1 MGVHKNVDHESGYF
15 EDETDEEESAVVRGS
30 SGGSG
35 GGGAARPPP
44 RAPRPAPLTLHE
56 CGIAPE
62 GENDGEGERTLEDK
76 RVNLNG
82 AGRVDMSHFELLK
95 VLGTGAY
102 GKVFLV
108 RKRGGV
114 DAGRLYA
121 MKVLKKATI
130 VQKKKT
136 TEHTKTERQVLEAV
150 RQSPFLVTL
159 HYAFQTDSKLH
170 LILDYVS
177 GGELFT
183 HLFQRERFA
192 EEEVRVY
199 VGEIV
204 LALEHL
210 HRLGIIYRDIKLENI
225 LLDCHGHVVLTDF
238 GLSKE
243 FLPHEKE
250 QRAYSFC
257 GTIEYMAPEVV
268 KAGNTG
274 HDIAVD
280 WWSVGVLTYELLT
293 GASPFTVE
301 GERNS
306 QQDISRRILRT
317 NPPIPEDLSPDVA
330 DFITRLLVKDP
341 RKRLGGGEG
350 DAEELKRHPF
360 FKGINWEDLAR
371 KAVPAPFV
379 PKIDNE
385 LDTSN
390 FSEEFTKMTP
400 TDSPAIVP
408 PNFDKIFKGY
418 SYVAPSVLFS
428 ENVISDDIFQP
439 SQQPNS
445 ASIIGCKFKESPFF
459 QNYDINLKEG
469 ILGDGSFS
477 VCRKCCHRQTGQEY
491 AVKIVSRKIDCTR
504 EINLLRACQSHA
516 NIVKLHEVY
525 YDEAHTYMVLELLRG
540 GELLERIRQKDRFT
554 ESEASQI
561 MRKLVSAVNFM
572 HSRGVVHRDLKPEN
586 LLFTD
591 SSDDAEIKIVDFGFA
606 RLKQEKEPMH
616 TPCFT
621 LHYAAPEVL
630 RQAFTQ
636 SADGYDEN
644 CDLWSLGVILYTML
658 SGRAPFHARSRDDS
672 AAAVMARIKGG
683 EFHFNADAWAHVSPQ
698 AKYLTKGLLT
708 VDPKKR
714 LQMHNLLSNEWLQG
728 GNARLYPS
736 TPLMTPDILATG
748 SSTKSVQLGVKQTF
762 NAFHQAHREGFR
774 LQEVGNAKLAQRRR
788 MKKSSTDA
796 RSCSSS
802 SNFSTSSSSGTSLT
816 PTPIKTSLATHSGNT
831 TSKRSGGNSDDS
843 KVFNFGEAR
852 VQEYLSSLSSDESSS
867 CCSSSSCGHS
877 LLTKYSDEKVNVPSV
892 NRKEM
897 KEENNRAM
905 TSVSS
910 MYSGVNN
917 AEEISLSTEQISDM
931 GVGSSSCGRTVPTNR
946 ASGLSSSSQEQPVS
960 SSCHHPVPEAGKR
973 LEYYAD
979 ISQKG
984 QSSHSRDASSS
995 GPLTRSRKRKLDN
1008 GGNVVS
1014 SKDSCTSETS
1024 NKRSADKT
1032 QISCAPSSK
1041 RHHHQHHRQHCT
1053 EGKKTKRI
1061 PTITVE

>member
-15 EDETDEEESAVVRGS
+15 EDETDEEESAVVMGS
-30 SGGSG
+30 SGGSS

-44 RAPRPAPLTLHE
+44 RGPRPAPLTLHE

-62 GENDGEGERTLEDK
+62 GENDGEGERTLEDT

-150 RQSPFLVTL
+150 RQSPFL
-159 HYAFQTDSKLH
+159 
-170 LILDYVS
+170 
-177 GGELFT
+177 
-183 HLFQRERFA
+183 RERFA

-243 FLPHEKE
+243 S
-250 QRAYSFC
+250 R
-257 GTIEYMAPEVV
+257 
-268 KAGNTG
+268 G
-274 HDIAVD
+274 HTLSVGPLSTWPQKSSKLAVD

-360 FKGINWEDLAR
+360 FKGINWEELAR

-644 CDLWSLGVILYTML
+644 CDLWSLGYTML

-683 EFHFNADAWAHVSPQ
+683 EFHFNADAWAH
-698 AKYLTKGLLT
+698 
-708 VDPKKR
+708 D
-714 LQMHNLLSNEWLQG
+714 
-728 GNARLYPS
+728 
-736 TPLMTPDILATG
+736 
-748 SSTKSVQLGVKQTF
+748 
-762 NAFHQAHREGFR
+762 
-774 LQEVGNAKLAQRRR
+774 
-788 MKKSSTDA
+788 
-796 RSCSSS
+796 C
-802 SNFSTSSSSGTSLT
+802 
-816 PTPIKTSLATHSGNT
+816 
-831 TSKRSGGNSDDS
+831 
-843 KVFNFGEAR
+843 
-852 VQEYLSSLSSDESSS
+852 
-867 CCSSSSCGHS
+867 
-877 LLTKYSDEKVNVPSV
+877 
-892 NRKEM
+892 
-897 KEENNRAM
+897 
-905 TSVSS
+905 
-910 MYSGVNN
+910 
-917 AEEISLSTEQISDM
+917 
-931 GVGSSSCGRTVPTNR
+931 
-946 ASGLSSSSQEQPVS
+946 
-960 SSCHHPVPEAGKR
+960 
-973 LEYYAD
+973 
-979 ISQKG
+979 
-984 QSSHSRDASSS
+984 
-995 GPLTRSRKRKLDN
+995 
-1008 GGNVVS
+1008 
-1014 SKDSCTSETS
+1014 
-1024 NKRSADKT
+1024 
-1032 QISCAPSSK
+1032 
-1041 RHHHQHHRQHCT
+1041 
-1053 EGKKTKRI
+1053 
-1061 PTITVE
+1061 